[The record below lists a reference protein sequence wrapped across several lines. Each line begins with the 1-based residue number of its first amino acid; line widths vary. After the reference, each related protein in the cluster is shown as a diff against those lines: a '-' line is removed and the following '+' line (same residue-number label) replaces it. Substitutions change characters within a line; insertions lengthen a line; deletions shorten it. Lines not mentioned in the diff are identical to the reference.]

1 MIPGIS
7 PNSDLKYTP
16 VETGES
22 IEYRSP
28 KKVLD
33 QDDFLK
39 LLITQFSTQDPLNP
53 VTDTAFIS
61 QMAEFTALENAKET
75 QVEISQMR
83 QHNANQEAISMIG
96 ANVEYLVGQDGRTS
110 TGTVSKVL
118 IEESGPKLVLAGMS
132 DYEAISVEKVTSV
145 EGGGNTFQLNTED
158 ENPERRVQKN
168 LGKKTK

>member
-16 VETGES
+16 VETGEA

-75 QVEISQMR
+75 QVQISQMR

-96 ANVEYLVGQDGRTS
+96 ANVEYHVGQDGRTR

-118 IEESGPKLVLAGMS
+118 IEASGPKLVLAGMN
-132 DYEAISVEKVTSV
+132 DYDAIAVEKVTSV
-145 EGGGNTFQLNTED
+145 EGGGNNFQLNSED
-158 ENPERRVQKN
+158 KNPDRRVQKS
-168 LGKKTK
+168 LGK

>member
-7 PNSDLKYTP
+7 PNSDVKYSP
-16 VETGES
+16 LETGEA

-53 VTDTAFIS
+53 VTDTAFIA

-75 QVEISQMR
+75 QVQISQMR

-96 ANVEYLVGQDGRTS
+96 TSVEYIEGENGHIK

-118 IEESGPKLVLAGMS
+118 IEEAGPKLVLAGMM
-132 DYEAISVEKVTSV
+132 DHEAISVDKVSSV
-145 EGGGNTFQLNTED
+145 RGGTNISQLNVED
-158 ENPERRVQKN
+158 DDPERRVQKS
-168 LGKKTK
+168 LGK

>member
-7 PNSDLKYTP
+7 PNSDMKYTP
-16 VETGES
+16 LETGES

-33 QDDFLK
+33 QDDFLE

-53 VTDTAFIS
+53 VTDTAFIA

-75 QVEISQMR
+75 KVQITQMR

-96 ANVEYLVGQDGRTS
+96 TSVDYIEGEDGETKSGR
-110 TGTVSKVL
+110 VSKVL
-118 IEESGPKLVLAGMS
+118 IEVGGPKLVLAGMK
-132 DYEAISVEKVTSV
+132 DYEAISVDKVSSV
-145 EGGGNTFQLNTED
+145 RGGVSISQFNNQD
-158 ENPERRVQKN
+158 DDPERRVQKS
-168 LGKKTK
+168 LGK